1 MKKLLLML
9 LVGLFG
15 GLLNISAQLMIKEGN
30 QWSYAHS
37 FIYRVHGNTVTVYTF
52 YKYEFDGTIELNGK
66 TYMKLYETELDEYGR
81 GKGPEYVL
89 GLREENGRVYADYD
103 EFMNL
108 YGDFID
114 PEAKYYDSAM
124 PYTVTE
130 DGEVLL
136 YDFTLNE
143 GDYFGPTDI
152 YAKTYIHGKTQ
163 KTMENGEVH
172 DFFHVW
178 RSYYEGF
185 EDEDYDDSLWS
196 EGGEYDTV
204 ISGIGSLECLID
216 WLFPRIYPTDGSMP
230 KNWLNIFI
238 ADNEL
243 VYKSSDYVKDV
254 FFDNLVTGISNVRSD
269 TGHDVQPRLYDLSG
283 RKVEGRPRPG
293 VYIYNGKKVVIK

>member
-1 MKKLLLML
+1 MRKLLLML
-9 LVGLFG
+9 LVVLFG
-15 GLLNISAQLMIKEGN
+15 GIQSVSAQLMVKEGN

-66 TYMKLYETELDEYGR
+66 TYMKLYETGLDEYGR
-81 GKGPEYVL
+81 GYGPDYVL
-89 GLREENGRVYADYD
+89 GLREENGRVYAYYD

-108 YGDFID
+108 FGDFID

-143 GDYFGPTDI
+143 GDYLGPTDI

-254 FFDNLVTGISNVRSD
+254 FFDNLVTGIGRIKSD
-269 TGHDVQPRLYDLSG
+269 AGRDVKPCLYDLSG
-283 RKVEGRPRPG
+283 RKIDGQPRPG
-293 VYIYNGKKVVIK
+293 VYIKNGRKVVIK

>member
-114 PEAKYYDSAM
+114 PEAKDYYFAM

-130 DGEVLL
+130 DGEILL

-152 YAKTYIHGKTQ
+152 YVKTYIQGKTQ
-163 KTMENGEVH
+163 ITMGNSEVRN
-172 DFFHVW
+172 FFPVW
-178 RSYYEGF
+178 RSYYYGY

-204 ISGIGSLECLID
+204 ISGIGSLNFLVGWLIYYE
-216 WLFPRIYPTDGSMP
+216 YPTDGSMP
-230 KNWLNIFI
+230 KNWLNVFI
-238 ADNEL
+238 TDNEL

-254 FFDNLVTGISNVRSD
+254 FFDDLVTGIGRIKSD
-269 TGHDVQPRLYDLSG
+269 AGRDVKPCLYDLSG
-283 RKVEGRPRPG
+283 RKVEDRPRAG
-293 VYIYNGKKVVIK
+293 VYIKDGRKVVVK